1 MSSED
6 ADLRRATAVGQ
17 ALERRFTVS
26 HPDYVAAIAHYR
38 TVRAQ
43 QLRRINPETTQEQI
57 NAHLEKEAC
66 SIVREALK
74 RSANPA
80 EALYGLALT
89 LGYVPEADPT
99 DTAIAELEH

>member
-6 ADLRRATAVGQ
+6 ADLPEAMDIGQ
-17 ALERRFTVS
+17 ALKRRFAVS

-43 QLRRINPETTQEQI
+43 QLRRINPETTREQI

-74 RSANPA
+74 RSTNPA

-89 LGYVPEADPT
+89 LGYVPEVDPT
-99 DTAIAELEH
+99 DSAIAELEH

>member
-1 MSSED
+1 MSSEE
-6 ADLRRATAVGQ
+6 ADLLEAPGIGQ
-17 ALERRFTVS
+17 ALERRFTIS
-26 HPDYVAAIAHYR
+26 HPDYVAAVAHYR

-43 QLRRINPETTQEQI
+43 QLRRINPDTTREQI
-57 NAHLEKEAC
+57 NEHLQKEAC

-74 RSANPA
+74 RSTNPA

-99 DTAIAELEH
+99 DATTFEREC